1 MYVFL
6 FSFDFVQ
13 FCSVDVTKKKEEK
26 KRKEKKYSD
35 NVCVYLYL
43 FYGCFFLFMIELQ
56 RIKKNLIF

>member
-1 MYVFL
+1 MFFL

-13 FCSVDVTKKKEEK
+13 FCSVDVTKKT

-35 NVCVYLYL
+35 SVCVYLYL

>member
-1 MYVFL
+1 MFFL

-13 FCSVDVTKKKEEK
+13 FCSVDVTKKKK
-26 KRKEKKYSD
+26 KKYSD
-35 NVCVYLYL
+35 SVCVYLYL